1 MVTVLMVEKTEVEA
15 WGWNSGVEMSCK
27 CFVEDQESAESN
39 IVQMLNESEKIVQQA
54 KKSETDDL
62 DAALRLKEAQKKEL
76 QVLKMMQ
83 TLKN

>member
-1 MVTVLMVEKTEVEA
+1 
-15 WGWNSGVEMSCK
+15 MSCK
-27 CFVEDQESAESN
+27 CVVEDQESAESN
-39 IVQMLNESEKIVQQA
+39 IVQMFNESVIIVQQT

-83 TLKN
+83 SLK

>member
-1 MVTVLMVEKTEVEA
+1 MVTELMVAKIKVEV

-39 IVQMLNESEKIVQQA
+39 IVQMLNESEKIVQQT

-62 DAALRLKEAQKKEL
+62 EAALRLKEVQKKEL

-83 TLKN
+83 SLK

>member
-1 MVTVLMVEKTEVEA
+1 
-15 WGWNSGVEMSCK
+15 MSCK

-39 IVQMLNESEKIVQQA
+39 IVQMLNESEKIVQQT

-62 DAALRLKEAQKKEL
+62 EAALRLKEAQKKEL

-83 TLKN
+83 SLK

>member
-1 MVTVLMVEKTEVEA
+1 
-15 WGWNSGVEMSCK
+15 MSCK

>member
-1 MVTVLMVEKTEVEA
+1 
-15 WGWNSGVEMSCK
+15 MSCK

-39 IVQMLNESEKIVQQA
+39 IVQMLNESEKIIQET

-62 DAALRLKEAQKKEL
+62 EAALRLKEAQKKEL

-83 TLKN
+83 SLK

>member
-1 MVTVLMVEKTEVEA
+1 
-15 WGWNSGVEMSCK
+15 MSCK

-39 IVQMLNESEKIVQQA
+39 IVQMLNESEKIVQQT

-62 DAALRLKEAQKKEL
+62 EAALRLKEVQKKEL

-83 TLKN
+83 SLK